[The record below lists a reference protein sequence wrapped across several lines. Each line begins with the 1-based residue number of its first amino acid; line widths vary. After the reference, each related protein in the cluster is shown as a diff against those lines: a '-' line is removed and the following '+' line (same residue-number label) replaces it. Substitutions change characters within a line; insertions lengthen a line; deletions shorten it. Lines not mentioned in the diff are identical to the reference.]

1 MKDPT
6 NHFRVL
12 SDLHFALEVME
23 ERSHLGLDDEAAE
36 KVRNTLHRLILVTE
50 GTNGIPPS
58 PQLEEPS
65 AEDRLI
71 A

>member
-1 MKDPT
+1 
-6 NHFRVL
+6 
-12 SDLHFALEVME
+12 ME